1 MSFDFT
7 LLAQDGATA
16 ARTGIFQTPHG
27 PIATP
32 CFAPVGTQ
40 ATVKTL
46 TPADLHE
53 LGATLILANTYHLYL
68 RPGSEL
74 IARLGGLH
82 RFMAWDGPILTDS
95 GGYQVFSLA
104 HRRKLDADGVTFRS
118 HLDGSLH
125 RFTPEKV
132 MQIEADLGADIIMAL
147 DECPDPLD
155 RHYNEIALQRTH
167 AWAARCREAQRRGDQ
182 ALFGIVQGGVFPDL
196 RVQSARFLRSLDFPG
211 YGIGGLAVG
220 ETKEQM
226 YATLDI
232 TVPELPADRP
242 RYLMGVGAP
251 EDLVEA
257 VARGVDL
264 FDCVLPTRVARNG
277 GLMTRRGRLN
287 LRNAQYAADTRPV
300 EEGCACA
307 CCRTF
312 SRAYLRHLFKAGE
325 ILALRLATVH
335 NLHFLLT
342 LMADM
347 RAAISAGRF
356 DELRRG
362 FLADYQRPDQ
372 ETRHRQH
379 AAHRQRLAVG
389 SGA

>member
-1 MSFDFT
+1 MD
-7 LLAQDGATA
+7 
-16 ARTGIFQTPHG
+16 
-27 PIATP
+27 
-32 CFAPVGTQ
+32 
-40 ATVKTL
+40 
-46 TPADLHE
+46 
-53 LGATLILANTYHLYL
+53 
-68 RPGSEL
+68 
-74 IARLGGLH
+74 
-82 RFMAWDGPILTDS
+82 WDGPILTDS

-125 RFTPEKV
+125 RFTPETV

-232 TVPELPADRP
+232 TVPELPA
-242 RYLMGVGAP
+242 
-251 EDLVEA
+251 
-257 VARGVDL
+257 
-264 FDCVLPTRVARNG
+264 NG

-287 LRNAQYAADTRPV
+287 LRNAQYAADPRPV

-379 AAHRQRLAVG
+379 AAHRQRLAT
-389 SGA
+389 GAGA